1 MSASMVNFPL
11 VSVALV
17 PIAFAA
23 IPWGG
28 SPSVGALPEAGQLR
42 VLSNERRVCSGWKS
56 GDHRRMS
63 ITLRTQRVRTLKA
76 SP

>member
-23 IPWGG
+23 IPWGA

-42 VLSNERRVCSGWKS
+42 VLSSAF
-56 GDHRRMS
+56 
-63 ITLRTQRVRTLKA
+63 TLPEKDELPPGVTSYEEAKKNQVFA
-76 SP
+76 II